1 MVALKFFQTISQ
13 NEEKILRC
21 ELGRVFSSF
30 WHENSSCKQVV
41 LNSPQIAEP
50 FFYIFFFIL
59 KQVIYLSTRLK
70 LNVLGYA
77 FQQFKKS
84 KWRNT
89 SDVKYLIMFLLYERY
104 TLFIVFLHIK

>member
-50 FFYIFFFIL
+50 FFNIFFYFEAS
-59 KQVIYLSTRLK
+59 YLLI
-70 LNVLGYA
+70 
-77 FQQFKKS
+77 
-84 KWRNT
+84 NT
-89 SDVKYLIMFLLYERY
+89 
-104 TLFIVFLHIK
+104 IKVECPWICIPTV